1 LKRLNGFVESFD
13 ELANRYSGFLSV
25 TVLHFP
31 GTVFLSEFIAEIGE
45 QSAEKVN
52 EHGPLQG
59 PFFDATAFKD
69 VILWGCKIEINQIY

>member
-1 LKRLNGFVESFD
+1 
-13 ELANRYSGFLSV
+13 
-25 TVLHFP
+25 VLHFP